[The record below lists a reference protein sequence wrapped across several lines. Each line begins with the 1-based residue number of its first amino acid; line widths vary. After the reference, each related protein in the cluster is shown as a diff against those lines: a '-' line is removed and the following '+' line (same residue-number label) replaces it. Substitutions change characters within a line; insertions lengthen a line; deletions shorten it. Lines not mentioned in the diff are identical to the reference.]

1 MKKIGLFCK
10 KYAHMIAVAVFA
22 AIICCSGVI
31 LFCRSVGNVRINEVC
46 TSNVS
51 CCEDAD
57 GNYPDWIELFNP
69 TDRDMDLSGY
79 ILNKLADTK
88 KEKYEIPDGTILA
101 PGSFFLLDPGFTMSS
116 KGCSVNLLNRKK
128 QYVDHVYVP
137 ALEYDTTYSRSEDGS
152 GIWEI
157 MTPTPGYS
165 NSDGVPVDP
174 VIEGSVIASKDTGFY
189 EDEIDVDLASSTWGR
204 KVYYTTDGSD
214 PKKGGT
220 QYVGPIHVED
230 KSDDIDKCTVVRAVA
245 ADPLGRYTRE
255 SRYVYFVGF
264 GKKTAYDNMTVL
276 SVVADPDDLFSY
288 ENGIMVPGI
297 DYDRYVEAGEP
308 EEYEGSK
315 ANFTRRG
322 RKSERSIRFD
332 VFDVEHKLIL
342 DTNAGIRI
350 KGLSSRWDDQKSFS
364 VFFRQAYG
372 GRSKETFSTDGVDFS
387 LHSLAIDKCGQDT
400 ATKMVDA
407 IMGYCMQG
415 SGCAVASRVP
425 CCLFINGE
433 YAGFYWL
440 TERFDRT
447 FFADRYG
454 VDAEDVEVIDKEDF
468 TSGDEWGIENFD
480 RESLLEYYA
489 SNIIVAHDGDWPDF
503 NVRFWRTGSDE
514 GTIYGDSKMRPIIFD
529 MNSRS
534 MKSPKYDPIE
544 YMLEDFYPF
553 QKLTGEDD
561 DFRQDLVEKINEM
574 SANEFECQKV
584 LDLIDRLQARI
595 GDQMILDRM
604 RYSDCSAEEAR
615 ESFDKNVDVIRR
627 FFMERWDHLDDIKE
641 KYLNE

>member
-10 KYAHMIAVAVFA
+10 KYAYMIAVAVFA
-22 AIICCSGVI
+22 AIICCSGI
-31 LFCRSVGNVRINEVC
+31 IIFCRSVGSARINEVC

-57 GNYPDWIELFNP
+57 GNYPDWIELYNP
-69 TDRDMDLSGY
+69 TDMDMDLSGFT
-79 ILNKLADTK
+79 LNKSADTN
-88 KEKYEIPDGTILA
+88 KEKYVIPDGTVLG

-128 QYVDHVYVP
+128 QYVDHVYIP

-152 GIWEI
+152 GKWEI

-165 NSDGVPVDP
+165 NSDAEPVDP

-189 EDEIDVDLASSTWGR
+189 EDEIDIDLVSSNWGR
-204 KVYYTTDGSD
+204 KILYTTDGAD
-214 PKKGGT
+214 PRKSGIE
-220 QYVGPIHVED
+220 YNGPIHVED
-230 KSDDIDKCTVVRAVA
+230 KSDDIDRCTVVRAVA
-245 ADPLGRYTRE
+245 VDLLGRYTRE
-255 SRYVYFVGF
+255 NRYVYFVGF
-264 GKKTAYDNMTVL
+264 DKKTAYDNMTVL
-276 SVVADPDDLFSY
+276 SVAADPDDLFSY

-297 DYDRYVEAGEP
+297 DYDMYVAAGEP
-308 EEYEGSK
+308 EEYDTSK

-322 RKSERSIRFD
+322 RTSEREIRFD
-332 VFDVEHKLIL
+332 VFDEGHKLIL

-372 GRSKETFSTDGVDFS
+372 GRSKASFTTDDVDFS

-407 IMGYCMQG
+407 IMGYCMQY
-415 SGCAVASRVP
+415 SGCAVAKRVP
-425 CCLFINGE
+425 CCLFINGD

-468 TSGDEWGIENFD
+468 TSGDEWGIDNFD

-489 SNIIVAHDGDWPDF
+489 SNVIVAHDGDWPDF

-514 GTIYGDSKMRPIIFD
+514 GTEYGNAKMRPIIFD

-534 MKSPKYDPIE
+534 MKSPGYDPIE
-544 YMLEDFYPF
+544 YMLENFYPF

-561 DFRQDLVEKINEM
+561 GFRQDLVEKIDEM
-574 SANEFECQKV
+574 SSNEFERQKV
-584 LDLIDRLQARI
+584 LELIDDLQDRMEE
-595 GDQMILDRM
+595 QMILDRM

-615 ESFDKNVDVIRR
+615 ESFDKSVDVIRK

-641 KYLNE
+641 KYLNG